1 MTYIW
6 DNSKASG
13 SELLLLLAIA
23 DHSADDGYCWPT
35 IETLAKKIRMSRWSV
50 MRSVSSLVE
59 KGELYV
65 VKSNKNNRYVVVMG
79 RESEEIEQVLKQRK
93 ETSIGNN
100 LSRSKLQ
107 RSTDATQIRSK
118 GATQIRS
125 TDATLIINEPSLEP
139 KEHGDKASPTVS
151 QSKNKVRGE
160 LEIHFSEVTGL
171 QRPKTNTQKQKR
183 EAGSLWWGPL
193 REIAELCEW
202 NTGRS
207 TKLIDTTVEKM
218 KSDKLTIASPKS
230 ILNLAKAIMANS
242 AFKYNEDGKQ
252 VFTIKG

>member
-1 MTYIW
+1 MVCQDGATSMSIKVMTYIW

-125 TDATLIINEPSLEP
+125 TDATLIINESSTEPSNNIDNDNEKTDGRAWFMALSNLCVVNL
-139 KEHGDKASPTVS
+139 KVATKAQRSQIS
-151 QSKNKVRGE
+151 QSANILKKAGVMPEQIDAFGNWWYDEDWRGKKGQPPTPAQVR
-160 LEIHFSEVTGL
+160 SE
-171 QRPKTNTQKQKR
+171 
-183 EAGSLWWGPL
+183 WG
-193 REIAELCEW
+193 
-202 NTGRS
+202 
-207 TKLIDTTVEKM
+207 KFM
-218 KSDKLTIASPKS
+218 KSGV
-230 ILNLAKAIMANS
+230 AKGTQRIVKM
-242 AFKYNEDGKQ
+242 GR
-252 VFTIKG
+252 